1 MGEKLEADKRML
13 IDKKSIEQVRKKTSI
28 KMDVGYGYHR

>member
-13 IDKKSIEQVRKKTSI
+13 IDKKSIEQVIKKTSM